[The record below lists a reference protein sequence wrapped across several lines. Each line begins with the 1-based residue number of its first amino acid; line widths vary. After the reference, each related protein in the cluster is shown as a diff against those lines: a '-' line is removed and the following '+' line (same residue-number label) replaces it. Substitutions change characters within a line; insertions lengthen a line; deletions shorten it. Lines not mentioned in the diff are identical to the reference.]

1 MAYMRHPGK
10 NKVSL
15 TRLRKA
21 FKGCK
26 LLSFAVI
33 DNVSVIKI
41 LVKQGIVTTF
51 KIYPLKEGDDNALKL
66 LLYLQN
72 LPRAYEEIN
81 I

>member
-1 MAYMRHPGK
+1 MKKISKGV
-10 NKVSL
+10 NL

-26 LLSFAVI
+26 LLSSYINLEGVTI
-33 DNVSVIKI
+33 LKI
-41 LVKQGIVTTF
+41 LVKEGVVTTF
-51 KIYPLKEGDDNALKL
+51 KINPINEIDENAEKL
-66 LLYLQN
+66 LLYLHN